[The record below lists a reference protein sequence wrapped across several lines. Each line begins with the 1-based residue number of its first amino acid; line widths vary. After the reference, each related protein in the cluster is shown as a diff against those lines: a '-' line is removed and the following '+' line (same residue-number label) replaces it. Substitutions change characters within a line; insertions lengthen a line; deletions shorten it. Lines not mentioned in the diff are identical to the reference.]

1 MRFSQ
6 RIGKTPVKDKL
17 QIESIDSDL
26 HVRLWNVI
34 LEHFIDAYE
43 DAPGRGLSRRGYLCK
58 RIWIDFLNKPA
69 DQIPGTSNNIF
80 TGSIVGILKVW
91 FDSTEWYNVYDFIE
105 FISEI
110 AMRDGLEFAIE
121 CNNALEKEMSGYRI
135 INSKVMQ
142 ITSEQEIQ
150 EIQEAIANT
159 DKFNSVNTHLQTALV
174 MLSDRKN
181 PDYRNSIKEAISAV
195 EAMCSIIANDPKAT
209 LGSAL
214 KEIEKK
220 HSLHPALKSA
230 FSSLYGYTSDAG
242 GIRHK
247 LTDDTATIE
256 FEDAKFMLVSC
267 SAFINYLK
275 AKMKE

>member
-1 MRFSQ
+1 MRSM
-6 RIGKTPVKDKL
+6 
-17 QIESIDSDL
+17 
-26 HVRLWNVI
+26 
-34 LEHFIDAYE
+34 
-43 DAPGRGLSRRGYLCK
+43 PGYK
-58 RIWIDFLNKPA
+58 
-69 DQIPGTSNNIF
+69 
-80 TGSIVGILKVW
+80 
-91 FDSTEWYNVYDFIE
+91 
-105 FISEI
+105 EI
-110 AMRDGLEFAIE
+110 INRVLRNEVA
-121 CNNALEKEMSGYRI
+121 GYRLVNRKI
-135 INSKVMQ
+135 VQ
-142 ITSEQEIQ
+142 ITSNEEIQ

-159 DKFNSVNTHLQTALV
+159 DKFNSVNTHLQTALD